1 MADFFGD
8 EGIASHRRTMVE
20 FKAQVSIGV
29 GRAAYRDARVGSR
42 WPATATIQGPDHRT
56 QTRIK
61 RASGNIHDFLPF
73 NVSALVLLF
82 LPYSQR

>member
-20 FKAQVSIGV
+20 FKTQVSIGV

-56 QTRIK
+56 QTLRVVLIK

-73 NVSALVLLF
+73 IGSFLF
-82 LPYSQR
+82 LL